1 MGGEEEGRIGLL
13 DLLVSKRG
21 CDATDERDMVFA
33 ISGIATISASAGP
46 KPLDITYERSATGVY
61 ME

>member
-1 MGGEEEGRIGLL
+1 MGLL

-21 CDATDERDMVFA
+21 AKASDERDMVFA
-33 ISGIATISASAGP
+33 VSGIAR
-46 KPLDITYERSATGVY
+46 KPVGWRELGITYEKSPARVY